1 MESQEKRP
9 AKPRVWFVLSDEI
22 PDDEL
27 VVPIVTEH
35 GTAMAVRP
43 GDMTSRLVTALNQS
57 VAHLLSVGLWPPGDD
72 GPEPPRKE

>member
-9 AKPRVWFVLSDEI
+9 ARPKVWFVLSDQI

-35 GTAMAVRP
+35 GTAMVVRP
-43 GDMTSRLVTALNQS
+43 GEITPQFVKALNRS
-57 VAHLLSVGLWPPGDD
+57 VDHLISVGLWPPSDD
-72 GPEPPRKE
+72 GTEPPRKE

>member
-1 MESQEKRP
+1 MESHEKRP
-9 AKPRVWFVLSDEI
+9 ARPKVWFVLSDQI

-43 GDMTSRLVTALNQS
+43 GEITPQFVKALNRS
-57 VAHLLSVGLWPPGDD
+57 VDHLISVGLWPPSDD